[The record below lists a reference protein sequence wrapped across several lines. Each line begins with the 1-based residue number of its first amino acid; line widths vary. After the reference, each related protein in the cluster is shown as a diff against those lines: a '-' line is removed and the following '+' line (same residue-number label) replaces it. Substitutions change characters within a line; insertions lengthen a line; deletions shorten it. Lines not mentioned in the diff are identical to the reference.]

1 MQTGSKIR
9 VGVIGAGAIAKIAY
23 FPVFASIPEVEIA
36 SIYSRTFAHAQACAA
51 SFGVLKACETFEEFL
66 KTDMDCAVVLTPKT
80 IRKQYI
86 IPLLERKLDVLCEKP
101 LAMTLQE
108 CELLADASEKSG
120 QKLMVGFNR
129 RFAPANMRALESFG
143 GERPHMVIANKSRE
157 FKEFRGTLEN
167 AIHMVD
173 LLRHIL
179 GECDYVQARA
189 SFTDPF
195 FEDSCTALLG
205 FQDGGSG
212 ILVAS
217 REAGQWREQVELYG
231 GGRTAIS
238 DNLDSWRVIYSD
250 REEGQTMTPL
260 HQGWCTVVNRLG
272 FENSIRH
279 FFHCVKTRETPLT
292 NAQDAF
298 KTHELM
304 DRILRSAGLPDLS
317 KEWENK
323 KS

>member
-1 MQTGSKIR
+1 MEKIQKIR
-9 VGVIGAGAIAKIAY
+9 VGVIGAGAIAKIAH
-23 FPVFASIPEVEIA
+23 FPVLASMQEVEISA
-36 SIYSRTFAHAQACAA
+36 VYSRTFEHAQSCATR
-51 SFGVLKACETFEEFL
+51 FGAVKACETFAEFL
-66 KTDMDCAVVLTPKT
+66 ETDMDCAILLTPKT
-80 IRKQYI
+80 IRMQYL
-86 IPLLERKLDVLCEKP
+86 IPLLDRKLDVLCEKP

-108 CELLADASEKSG
+108 CEILANASEKSG
-120 QKLMVGFNR
+120 QKVMVAFNR
-129 RFAPANMRALESFG
+129 RFAPANMRALEAFG

-173 LLRHIL
+173 LLRHIM
-179 GECDYVQARA
+179 GECDYVQAHA

-205 FQDGGSG
+205 FKGGGSG
-212 ILVAS
+212 LLAAS
-217 REAGQWREQVELYG
+217 REAGQWREQVEMYG
-231 GGRTAIS
+231 QGRTAIS
-238 DNLDSWRVIYSD
+238 DNLDSWRVIYAD
-250 REEGQTMTPL
+250 HEEGQTMTPL

-272 FENSIRH
+272 FENCIQH
-279 FFHCVKTRETPLT
+279 FFHCVKSRETPLT
-292 NAQDAF
+292 SAQDAF

-323 KS
+323 RS